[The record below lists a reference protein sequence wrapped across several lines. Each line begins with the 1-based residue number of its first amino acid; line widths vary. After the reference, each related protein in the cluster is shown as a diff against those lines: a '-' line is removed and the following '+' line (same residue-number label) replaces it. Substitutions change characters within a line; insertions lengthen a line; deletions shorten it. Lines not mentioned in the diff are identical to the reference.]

1 MEHRARIAGNLRGE
15 VVGTDQDWAR
25 AFAKQALCDLDAREN
40 LERANARKCHRLLF
54 LQMAAEK
61 VCKAHLTIGNRHE
74 NVSNT
79 HGYVAKHLP
88 RIAVY
93 FYSTGGNRLAEWERR
108 AIENLAHEIQVAAPA
123 CKDDNREDNC
133 EYPWEDGQGT
143 VRVPCEYNFPK
154 IDDSIRNK
162 AIVKLIRLIR
172 AASESY
178 LV

>member
-1 MEHRARIAGNLRGE
+1 M
-15 VVGTDQDWAR
+15 GTNQDWAR
-25 AFAKQALCDLDAREN
+25 AFARQALCDLDAREK
-40 LERANARKCHRLLF
+40 LTRADAHKCHRLLF

-61 VCKAHLTIGNRHE
+61 VCKAYLTVANGHE

-93 FYSTGGNRLAEWERR
+93 FYGVTGNRMAEWERR
-108 AIENLAHEIQVAAPA
+108 AIESFAREIQVAAPA

-154 IDDSIRNK
+154 IDDSAQNN

-172 AASESY
+172 EASQSYAA
-178 LV
+178 